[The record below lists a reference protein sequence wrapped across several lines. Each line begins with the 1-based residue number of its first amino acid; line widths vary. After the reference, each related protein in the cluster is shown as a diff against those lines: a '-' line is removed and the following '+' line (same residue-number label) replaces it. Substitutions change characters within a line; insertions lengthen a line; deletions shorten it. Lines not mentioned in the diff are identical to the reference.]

1 MTFRQPCSME
11 TRYFRFSWTPEGTEP
26 GAEDLDAAK
35 WKPLLK
41 LENILLSNQPMIN
54 QYEGK
59 TGAVWRI
66 ETDAAAK
73 SETVAMAD
81 VLPLKLENGMVMGVM
96 VNGNLMNKLPK
107 GTWRLLRMGHTSTG
121 QTNATAGTGKGLE
134 VVHQ

>member
-1 MTFRQPCSME
+1 
-11 TRYFRFSWTPEGTEP
+11 
-26 GAEDLDAAK
+26 
-35 WKPLLK
+35 
-41 LENILLSNQPMIN
+41 MIN

-81 VLPLKLENGMVMGVM
+81 VLPLKLENGMVMGVV

-107 GTWRLLRMGHTSTG
+107 GLAPVA
-121 QTNATAGTGKGLE
+121 NGTYLNRTD
-134 VVHQ
+134 QCDSRNR